1 MNSLGLLDD
10 LPRRSNIQQSLFI
23 FSLPQKS
30 FRMLSSSLHAGLC
43 TIALLSGQ
51 VAARPAAAT
60 TGLNSDESLPLR
72 GPSIV
77 EVRSAYRNVFPAKDF
92 NRNVTTTW
100 WQTDVLDGDASQNAT
115 SLKKA
120 LKDASFIV
128 LNKDMYKV
136 RE

>member
-1 MNSLGLLDD
+1 L
-10 LPRRSNIQQSLFI
+10 
-23 FSLPQKS
+23 
-30 FRMLSSSLHAGLC
+30 
-43 TIALLSGQ
+43 T
-51 VAARPAAAT
+51 
-60 TGLNSDESLPLR
+60 

-77 EVRSAYRNVFPAKDF
+77 EVGSAYRNVFPAKDF

-100 WQTDVLDGDASQNAT
+100 WQTNVLDGDTSQNAT

>member
-1 MNSLGLLDD
+1 MLLSC
-10 LPRRSNIQQSLFI
+10 LRTS
-23 FSLPQKS
+23 
-30 FRMLSSSLHAGLC
+30 LC
-43 TIALLSGQ
+43 TIALLSGH
-51 VAARPAAAT
+51 VAARPAVAT
-60 TGLNSDESLPLR
+60 TGLNSDDSLPLR

-77 EVRSAYRNVFPAKDF
+77 QVGSAYRNVFPAQDF

-100 WQTDVLDGDASQNAT
+100 WQTDVLDGDASQHAT
-115 SLKKA
+115 SLEKD

>member
-1 MNSLGLLDD
+1 MLL
-10 LPRRSNIQQSLFI
+10 S
-23 FSLPQKS
+23 S
-30 FRMLSSSLHAGLC
+30 FRTGLC

-51 VAARPAAAT
+51 VAARPAAAA
-60 TGLNSDESLPLR
+60 TGLNSDESLPLT

-77 EVRSAYRNVFPAKDF
+77 EVGSAYRNVFPAKDF

-100 WQTDVLDGDASQNAT
+100 WQTNVLDGDTSQNAT